1 MRPAGVTK
9 SFIDCSSQ
17 RCEELK
23 LDIEVCTCLGSFVFR
38 YIRSQSSGFTW
49 SFYFVGLNIG
59 LTIVCWS
66 HCFVHHVRRKSL
78 VSLLFVEVCCRYPV
92 VLFYS
97 SALILP
103 YIYVYIYKYLYMN
116 TSESSDSL
124 HRLFL
129 TLNLRRVHVFL
140 TSNLR

>member
-1 MRPAGVTK
+1 MTK

-97 SALILP
+97 LALTLP

-124 HRLFL
+124 HQLFL